1 MKSST
6 YHVFFAN
13 MSSPLRVSIVL
24 CLREKDMNVT
34 ELSKFLKVEQSKVS
48 HALTALKK
56 CNIVR
61 VERKGKERIYSL
73 NKETILPMLKL
84 IDKHASTHCD
94 CTTCKKSC
102 GERK

>member
-1 MKSST
+1 MST
-6 YHVFFAN
+6 
-13 MSSPLRVSIVL
+13 SLRVSLVL

-56 CNIVR
+56 CNIVN
-61 VERKGKERIYSL
+61 VEKKGKERIYSL
-73 NKETILPMLKL
+73 NRDTILPMLKL
-84 IDKHASTHCD
+84 INRHASTHCD

-102 GERK
+102 GGRK